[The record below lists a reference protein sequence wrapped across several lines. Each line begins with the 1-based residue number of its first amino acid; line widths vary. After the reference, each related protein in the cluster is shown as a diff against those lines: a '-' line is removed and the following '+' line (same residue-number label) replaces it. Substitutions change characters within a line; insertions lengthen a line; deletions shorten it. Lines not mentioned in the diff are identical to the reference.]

1 MHIIFQDTQYVDV
14 VAGEVLYHKDIEI
27 KDGKIAAIAGAH
39 TLKGAEIIDARDLLL
54 VPGFVNAHTHLGMSY
69 FRNYADDMDLNT
81 WLTKA
86 IWPLEAHLTR
96 DDIYW
101 ASMLSMAEG
110 ILSGTTTFCDMYYH
124 MDMVAQAAVSI
135 GMRGLL
141 TRGLTDVD
149 GAGDE
154 KLEEVRMLYINSH
167 GLGDDLVEVAPA
179 PHAIYTCSGDY
190 IKDIIR
196 LTGELDGVLHTHLSE
211 SKKEMEDAEALYG
224 TTPIRY
230 MWNLGLDQVRT
241 IAAHCVHMTEE
252 DMDLVDP
259 EKFFP
264 VHNPSSNLK
273 LASGIA
279 PVQKMLD
286 KGLTVALGTDGD
298 SSNNNQNMLEEMHL
312 AGLLAK
318 GVSYDPEALKAE
330 DVLRM
335 ATINGAK
342 ALGRDFEIGSI
353 EVGKLADISCFNLNS
368 PSFTPR
374 NNLISA
380 LCYSAQA
387 EDVKHVLIG
396 GEFVL
401 KDRKLTRVD
410 LDDIREQ
417 VERKFQQLIDRKE
430 LSDAIKGDL

>member
-1 MHIIFQDTQYVDV
+1 MHIIFQDTRYVDV
-14 VAGEVLYHKDIEI
+14 IAGAVIEHRDIEI
-27 KDGKIAAIAGAH
+27 KDGKIAAIAGSH
-39 TLKGAEIIDARDLLL
+39 TLDGDEIIDGRDLLL
-54 VPGFVNAHTHLGMSY
+54 VPGFINAHTHLGMSY

-81 WLTKA
+81 WLTTA

-110 ILSGTTTFCDMYYH
+110 ILSGTTTFCDMYYEL
-124 MDMVAQAAVSI
+124 DKVADAAVTI

-149 GAGDE
+149 GDGDE
-154 KLEEVRMLYINSH
+154 KLEEARMLYVSSH
-167 GLGDDLVEVAPA
+167 RKGDGLVEVAPA
-179 PHAIYTCSGDY
+179 PHAIYTCSGEY
-190 IKDIIR
+190 IKQIID
-196 LTGELDGVLHTHLSE
+196 LAGEMDGVIHTHLSE
-211 SKKEMEDAEALYG
+211 SKKEMEDAEKLYG
-224 TTPIRY
+224 VTPIRY
-230 MWNLGLDQVRT
+230 MWNLGLDKVHT

-252 DMDLVDP
+252 DMDLVDVD
-259 EKFFP
+259 KFFP

-279 PVQKMLD
+279 PIQKMID
-286 KGLTVALGTDGD
+286 RGLTVALGTDGD

-312 AGLLAK
+312 ASLIAK
-318 GVSYDPEALKAE
+318 GVSYDPEVLKAE

-342 ALGRDFEIGSI
+342 ALAREEEIGSI
-353 EVGKLADISCFNLNS
+353 EVGKLADITCFNLNS
-368 PSFTPR
+368 PSFTPK

-401 KDRKLTRVD
+401 KDRKLTRVN
-410 LDDIREQ
+410 LDEIRKN
-417 VERKFQQLIDRKE
+417 VERKFQELLDRKA
-430 LSDAIKGDL
+430 LSDEMNGDR

>member
-1 MHIIFQDTQYVDV
+1 MHTIFQDTQYVDV
-14 VAGEVLYHKDIEI
+14 VAGKVIEHRDIEI
-27 KDGKIAAIAGAH
+27 KDGRIAAISGAYS
-39 TLKGAEIIDARDLLL
+39 LEGPEIIDGRDLLL

-69 FRNYADDMDLNT
+69 FRNYADDMDLDT
-81 WLTKA
+81 WLNTA

-96 DDIYW
+96 EDIYW

-124 MDMVAQAAVSI
+124 MDMVAQAAVDM

-141 TRGLTDVD
+141 TRGLTDID
-149 GAGDE
+149 GSGDE

-167 GLGDDLVEVAPA
+167 GLGEDLVQVAPA

-190 IKDIIR
+190 IKDIINIAC
-196 LTGELDGVLHTHLSE
+196 EFDGVLHTHLSE
-211 SKKEMEDAEALYG
+211 SKKEMEDAAALYG

-230 MWNLGLDQVRT
+230 MWDLGLDQVHT

-279 PVQKMLD
+279 PIQKMME

-342 ALGRDFEIGSI
+342 ALGRDDEIGSI
-353 EVGKLADISCFNLNS
+353 DVGKLADISCFNLNS
-368 PSFTPR
+368 TSFTPR

-410 LDDIREQ
+410 LDDLREK

-430 LSDAIKGDL
+430 LSDAMNGDL

>member
-27 KDGKIAAIAGAH
+27 KDGKIAAISGAC
-39 TLKGAEIIDARDLLL
+39 TLEGAEIIDGRDLLL

-124 MDMVAQAAVSI
+124 MDMVAQAAVAI

-141 TRGLTDVD
+141 TRGLTDSD
-149 GAGDE
+149 GQGDE

-167 GLGDDLVEVAPA
+167 GLGEDLVQVAPA

-190 IKDIIR
+190 IKDIINIAC
-196 LTGELDGVLHTHLSE
+196 EFDGLLHTHLSE

-252 DMDLVDP
+252 EMDLVDP

-396 GEFVL
+396 GKFVL

-410 LDDIREQ
+410 LDSIREQ

>member
-1 MHIIFQDTQYVDV
+1 MHTIFQDTQYVDV
-14 VAGEVLYHKDIEI
+14 VAGKVIDHRDIEI
-27 KDGKIAAIAGAH
+27 KDGKIAAISGAN
-39 TLKGAEIIDARDLLL
+39 TLDGTEIIDGRDLLL

-69 FRNYADDMDLNT
+69 FRNYADDMDLDT
-81 WLTKA
+81 WLNAA

-110 ILSGTTTFCDMYYH
+110 IMSGTTTFCDMYYH
-124 MDMVAQAAVSI
+124 MDMVAQAAVAM

-141 TRGLTDVD
+141 TRGLTDID
-149 GAGDE
+149 GDGDE

-167 GLGDDLVEVAPA
+167 GLGEDLVEVAPA

-190 IKDIIR
+190 IKEIIH
-196 LTGELDGVLHTHLSE
+196 LAGELDGVLHTHLSE
-211 SKKEMEDAEALYG
+211 SKKEMEDAAALYG

-230 MWNLGLDQVRT
+230 MWDLGLDQVRT

-252 DMDLVDP
+252 DLDLVDL

-279 PVQKMLD
+279 PIQRMME

-312 AGLLAK
+312 AGLIAK

-342 ALGRDFEIGSI
+342 ALGRDSEIGSI
-353 EVGKLADISCFNLNS
+353 DVGKLADISCFNLNS
-368 PSFTPR
+368 TSFTPR

-410 LDDIREQ
+410 LDDLRKK

-430 LSDAIKGDL
+430 LSDAINGDL

>member
-1 MHIIFQDTQYVDV
+1 MHTIFQDTQYVDV
-14 VAGEVLYHKDIEI
+14 VVGKVIEHRDIEI
-27 KDGKIAAIAGAH
+27 KDGRIAAISGAY
-39 TLKGAEIIDARDLLL
+39 TLDGPEVIDGRDLLL

-69 FRNYADDMDLNT
+69 FRNYADDMDLDT
-81 WLTKA
+81 WLNTA

-96 DDIYW
+96 EDIYW

-124 MDMVAQAAVSI
+124 MDMVAQAAVDM

-141 TRGLTDVD
+141 TRGLTDID
-149 GAGDE
+149 GSGDE

-167 GLGDDLVEVAPA
+167 GLGEDLVQVAPA

-190 IKDIIR
+190 IKDIINIAC
-196 LTGELDGVLHTHLSE
+196 EFDGVLHTHLSE
-211 SKKEMEDAEALYG
+211 SKKEMEDAAARYG

-230 MWNLGLDQVRT
+230 MWDLGLDQVHT

-279 PVQKMLD
+279 PIQKMME

-342 ALGRDFEIGSI
+342 ALGRDGEIGSI
-353 EVGKLADISCFNLNS
+353 DVGKLADISCFNLNS
-368 PSFTPR
+368 TSFTPR

-410 LDDIREQ
+410 LDDLREK

-430 LSDAIKGDL
+430 LSDAMNGDL

>member
-1 MHIIFQDTQYVDV
+1 MHFIFQDTQYIDV
-14 VAGEVLYHKDIEI
+14 VAGKVMEHKDIEI
-27 KDGKIAAIAGAH
+27 KDGKIAAIAEGGS
-39 TLKGAEIIDARDLLL
+39 LKGGDMVDGRDLLL
-54 VPGFVNAHTHLGMSY
+54 VPGFINAHTHLGMSY

-81 WLTKA
+81 WLTTA

-96 DDIYW
+96 EDIYW

-110 ILSGTTTFCDMYYH
+110 ILSGTTTFCDMYYEL
-124 MDMVAQAAVSI
+124 DRVADAAVAI

-141 TRGLTDVD
+141 TRGLTDID
-149 GAGDE
+149 GGGDE
-154 KLEEVRMLYINSH
+154 KLEEARMLYVNSH
-167 GLGDDLVEVAPA
+167 GKGDGLMEVAPA

-190 IKDIIR
+190 IKQIIE
-196 LTGELDGVLHTHLSE
+196 LAGEMDGVLHTHLSE

-224 TTPIRY
+224 ATPIQY
-230 MWNLGLDQVRT
+230 MWGLGLDKVHT

-279 PVQKMLD
+279 PIQKMMD

-298 SSNNNQNMLEEMHL
+298 SSNNNQNMLEEMHIASL
-312 AGLLAK
+312 IAK
-318 GVSYDPEALKAE
+318 GVSYDPEVLKAE

-342 ALGRDFEIGSI
+342 ALAREDEIGSI
-353 EVGKLADISCFNLNS
+353 EEGKLADITCFNLNS
-368 PSFTPR
+368 PSFTPK

-401 KDRKLTRVD
+401 KDRRLTRVD
-410 LDDIREQ
+410 LDEIRET
-417 VERKFQQLIDRKE
+417 VENKFKELLERKAVSDEMNGDR
-430 LSDAIKGDL
+430 

>member
-1 MHIIFQDTQYVDV
+1 M
-14 VAGEVLYHKDIEI
+14 
-27 KDGKIAAIAGAH
+27 
-39 TLKGAEIIDARDLLL
+39 
-54 VPGFVNAHTHLGMSY
+54 
-69 FRNYADDMDLNT
+69 
-81 WLTKA
+81 
-86 IWPLEAHLTR
+86 
-96 DDIYW
+96 
-101 ASMLSMAEG
+101 
-110 ILSGTTTFCDMYYH
+110 
-124 MDMVAQAAVSI
+124 

-141 TRGLTDVD
+141 TRGLTDID
-149 GAGDE
+149 GSGDE

-167 GLGDDLVEVAPA
+167 GLGEDLVQVAPA
-179 PHAIYTCSGDY
+179 PHAVYTCSGDY
-190 IKDIIR
+190 IKDIINIAC
-196 LTGELDGVLHTHLSE
+196 EFDGVLHTHLSE
-211 SKKEMEDAEALYG
+211 SKKEMEDAAALYG

-230 MWNLGLDQVRT
+230 MWDLGLDQVHT

-279 PVQKMLD
+279 PIQKMME

-342 ALGRDFEIGSI
+342 ALGRDDEIGSI
-353 EVGKLADISCFNLNS
+353 DVGKLADISCFNLNS
-368 PSFTPR
+368 TSFTPR

-410 LDDIREQ
+410 LDDLREK

-430 LSDAIKGDL
+430 LSDAMNGDL